1 MSKAKS
7 KNPQSTISLKD
18 SIKTKLIVLM
28 LAVAVIPLSIALV
41 SSFISSTNNKIA
53 DTKTSLEWQAMY
65 LSAEYS
71 DTIRENLDIVSVIAK
86 NPTTIAYLE
95 KTEDV
100 SDETMVGIMKAAD
113 DTLNDGSVMAIADTT
128 GMQVIRTGGKCVDVT
143 EREYWQEAMKGNTYI
158 SNVLVS
164 TSTGSRQ
171 VTMAVPIKSSDGT
184 VLGEVQRNY
193 DLEAMHELLAAHTD
207 DAFVCDRD
215 GIMAAHAQFSLAAED
230 VYDIS
235 GAEFFNKDKGTF
247 VDKTSYDQPVISS
260 YYKDPL
266 TGYTV
271 VVSDN
276 YNDALKN
283 AVSAAM
289 VTVLIGLVFLLIAVF
304 LSLKTASSFTEPIKA
319 VNKSLSELAEGKFE
333 KINKFAQR
341 KDEFGAMV
349 NNTNSVIGKLEGIV
363 SHIKESAEH
372 VNSSSLEL
380 SEMTNQISKTTE
392 DVAHAVQEI
401 ASGATQ
407 QANDIQDASENVSAI
422 GDAVMEMQGSTSE
435 LAVLAERM
443 QQASESSSS
452 SLSNLQESSVEMT
465 GKIEEISTKISATQD
480 AVSNINEK
488 VEGIASIATQ
498 TNLLSLNASIE
509 AARAGE
515 AGKGFAVVAEEIGK
529 LADDSRTMA
538 EEIRKEMDILLDHS
552 NAAVSAADAVKESNI
567 HQQDALGETLSNVNS
582 MLNDISSTVNG
593 VQEIS
598 AAADTCENSKNAVVD
613 TMSSLSSISEENAA
627 SSEETG
633 ASTEELSATI
643 TTLSESANS
652 LKSIAEGLTEEMNFF
667 K

>member
-71 DTIRENLDIVSVIAK
+71 DTIRENLDIVNVIAK

-95 KTEDV
+95 KTEGV

-193 DLEAMHELLAAHTD
+193 DLEAMHELLAEHTD

-215 GIMAAHAQFSLAAED
+215 GIMAAHAQFSVAAED
-230 VYDIS
+230 VYDMS

-266 TGYTV
+266 TGYTI

-289 VTVLIGLVFLLIAVF
+289 VTVLIGLVFLVIAVL

-319 VNKSLSELAEGKFE
+319 VNRSLSELAEGKFE

-407 QANDIQDASENVSAI
+407 QADDIQDASENVSAI

-582 MLNDISSTVNG
+582 MLSDISSTVNG

-633 ASTEELSATI
+633 ASTEELSATV